1 MGKLVFHSE
10 AQYNPETVLTVGTF
24 DGVHEGHRSLIST
37 VVERAKKLNCRSV
50 LVTFDPHPRD
60 IISGTS
66 DRVKLLTTLE
76 ERCKILSDLGIDEM
90 IVIHFTRDFSL
101 LSSEE
106 FIKQYIYD
114 KIGVREFVI
123 GYDHHFGRN
132 REGTIATLH
141 NLAQSLGFGVH
152 VVQAHEIASVTISST
167 IVRKK
172 LEEEGSI
179 ILAREYLGR
188 PYQLSGTVVH
198 GDKRGRTI
206 GYPTANLRIIEPR
219 KIIPKNGVY
228 AVDVN
233 VEGESKLFRGMMN
246 IGTRPTFTSETER
259 RIEVHIAEFSEDI
272 YGKTV
277 DVFFLKRLREEKAFA
292 GLEELKSQL
301 ALDLMACLNV

>member
-1 MGKLVFHSE
+1 MAKLVFHSE
-10 AQYNPETVLTVGTF
+10 AQYNANTVLTVGTF
-24 DGVHEGHRSLIST
+24 DGVHQGHRSLIST
-37 VVERAKKLNCRSV
+37 VVERAEKLHCRSV

-76 ERCKILSDLGIDEM
+76 ERAQILADLGIDEM

-106 FIKQYIYD
+106 FIRQYIYE

-132 REGTIATLH
+132 REGSIETIH
-141 NLAQSLGFGVH
+141 NLAQTLGFDVH

-172 LEEEGSI
+172 LEQEGSI
-179 ILAREYLGR
+179 VLAREYLGR

-206 GYPTANLRIIEPR
+206 GYPTANLRIIESR

-228 AVDVN
+228 AVDVK
-233 VEGESKLFRGMMN
+233 VEGGSKIYRGMMN
-246 IGTRPTFTSETER
+246 IGTRPTFTNENDR
-259 RIEVHIAEFSEDI
+259 RIEVHIADFSADI

-277 DVFFLKRLREEKAFA
+277 DVFFLKRLRDERAFG
-292 GLEELKSQL
+292 GLQQL
-301 ALDLMACLNV
+301 REQLNLDLTSCLKV